1 MIETNESP
9 IVCGTDFSE
18 PAAQAANVAA
28 AIAMRLGAPLLLVHG
43 VDERGEIR
51 VSRWPS
57 IMETMR
63 SRLEEEAARL
73 RGLGAHV
80 EEVMAGGAPNDGVK
94 HCAEKA
100 NARLIVLGA
109 SRHGTLERW
118 VVGSV
123 TERIAE
129 SVCAPTL
136 VLKCGSRIEDWAR
149 GGRPLRVFVAAD
161 FTRNSEAAMRW
172 AADLLKIGPCKFT
185 VGYVD
190 QLWEE
195 RAEQAIN
202 APPDTPRACEMQE
215 MLTYDLRQK
224 AESYFPEPTPDICV
238 LPASGRIEVRLL
250 ELAQDAR
257 ADLIVVGSHQ
267 WHGLSRLRHPSVSR
281 RLLQASQISV
291 ACVPARR
298 GIPLADVSSLPNVSR
313 ILVAADFSTRCCCA
327 IPYAFSVLPS
337 GGSVCLLHVAR
348 PGESPEP
355 QLAWMRSLF
364 PMEAKRPDYHIKVE
378 VITSDD
384 VPTAIQDAAKRF
396 DADLICIGSHDS
408 FNDARSAAPSTGR
421 TIIARSTRPVLVVP
435 QQCS

>member
-1 MIETNESP
+1 MIQTSESP

-18 PAAQAANVAA
+18 PAAHAANVAA
-28 AIAMRLGAPLLLVHG
+28 AIAIRLGVPLLLVHG

-51 VSRWPS
+51 ASRWPS
-57 IMETMR
+57 VMETMR
-63 SRLEEEAARL
+63 PKLEEEAARL
-73 RGLGAHV
+73 RRLGARV
-80 EEVMAGGAPNDGVK
+80 EEVLAGGAPNDGVK
-94 HCAEKA
+94 HCAESA
-100 NARLIVLGA
+100 NARLIVLA
-109 SRHGTLERW
+109 SSCHGTLERW

-123 TERIAE
+123 AERIAE

-161 FTRNSEAAMRW
+161 FTRNSDAAMTW
-172 AADLLKIGPCKFT
+172 AAELLKIGPCKFT

-195 RAEQAIN
+195 RAEQVIH

-224 AESYFPEPTPDICV
+224 AETYFSKPTPEIRV
-238 LPASGRIEVRLL
+238 LPASGRVEARLL

-257 ADLIVVGSHQ
+257 ADLIVVGAHQ

-281 RLLQASQISV
+281 RILQAAPISV

-298 GIPLADVSSLPNVSR
+298 GIPPVAVSSLPNVSR
-313 ILVAADFSTRCCCA
+313 ILVAADFSTRGCSA

-355 QLAWMRSLF
+355 QLAWMRSLL
-364 PMEAKRPDYHIKVE
+364 PMEAERPDFHVKVE
-378 VITSDD
+378 VIASDN
-384 VPTAIQDAAKRF
+384 VATAIQDAANRF
-396 DADLICIGSHDS
+396 DADLICIGSHGS
-408 FNDARSAAPSTGR
+408 FNDAGPAAPSTGR
-421 TIIARSTRPVLVVP
+421 KIIAHSTRPVLVVP
-435 QQCS
+435 KPRS